1 VLAARVLAARVL
13 AARVLV
19 ARHCIRLQRGNVGTE
34 LGPTTLRRQSD
45 HATSCP
51 SVCSMQASPMLGVNN
66 KENRL
71 L

>member
-1 VLAARVLAARVL
+1 MLAARVLAARVL

-45 HATSCP
+45 HAIR
-51 SVCSMQASPMLGVNN
+51 VQHASLSHAW
-66 KENRL
+66 R
-71 L
+71 